1 MTVESLLNFNKTMT
15 DTLGKYL
22 FKLNNNDIR
31 TTPTDFGG
39 STLLMVEQHWWHR
52 FIFIVNFE
60 QISQF
65 PVNNTLRINFS
76 VGYNNNLSITKINL
90 SH

>member
-1 MTVESLLNFNKTMT
+1 MGLKWVNMMQTERAQTGRCMLKVCCKDIEIMTVESLLNFNKTMT

-39 STLLMVEQHWWHR
+39 STLLMVEQH
-52 FIFIVNFE
+52 
-60 QISQF
+60 
-65 PVNNTLRINFS
+65 
-76 VGYNNNLSITKINL
+76 
-90 SH
+90 